1 MDGTRV
7 EPLTPVGPG
16 TFFTVW
22 SGQLVSVVGTTVTG
36 FGLQIWVY
44 TQTGSVTSFALV
56 ALAFGL
62 PATLISPVAGA
73 LVDRWDRRLVMIGA
87 DTLAGVSTLA
97 IAALFFT
104 GNLQIWHIYLLV
116 GFGSVGNAFQ
126 VPAWMASL
134 PTLVP
139 KRHLARANGMTQLID
154 GVALVLGPAIA
165 GALLFTAGLGA
176 ILVLDAVT
184 FVAAVVTL
192 VVVRFPA
199 VSAPSGAET
208 GPSLLDRV
216 RQGWRFIRGRS
227 GLLWLLWIYAA
238 VNFAL
243 AFSNVLILP
252 MILSFSDERM
262 AGAIFSAGGIGLLAG
277 GLVMS
282 AWGGPRRR
290 IAAITWGIAVGGL
303 CLALAGLRPN
313 LLPVGIG
320 VVLLLATVPMVNTAS
335 QVLWQVKVPL
345 HLQGRVFALRR
356 MLAQAASPVAI
367 LLAGPLSDR
376 VFEPL
381 LAEGGPLAGTVGSVI
396 GTGPGRGI
404 ALLVILSGLLTAL
417 IGILGWLHPR
427 VRNVESELPDT
438 IPDEGS
444 PGRPESVP
452 GPAAAPG

>member
-1 MDGTRV
+1 M
-7 EPLTPVGPG
+7 G

-22 SGQLVSVVGTTVTG
+22 SGQLVSVVGTTITG

-44 TQTGSVTSFALV
+44 SRTGSVTSFALV

-73 LVDRWDRRLVMIGA
+73 LVDRWDRRLVMVGA
-87 DTLAGVSTLA
+87 DTLAGASTLA
-97 IAALFFT
+97 IAALHFT
-104 GNLQIWHIYLLV
+104 GNLEIWHIYLLV

-126 VPAWMASL
+126 MPAWLASL

-139 KRHLARANGMTQLID
+139 KRHLSRANGMTQLVD

-176 ILVLDAVT
+176 ILILDAAT
-184 FVAAVVTL
+184 FVVAVVTL
-192 VVVRFPA
+192 AVVRFPA
-199 VSAPSGAET
+199 VPTPAGTDA
-208 GPSLLDRV
+208 GPSLLSRV
-216 RQGWRFIRGRS
+216 QQGWRFIRDRS
-227 GLLWLLWIYAA
+227 GLMWLLWLYAG
-238 VNFAL
+238 VNFVL
-243 AFSNVLILP
+243 AFSNVLLLP

-277 GLVMS
+277 SLVMS

-290 IAAITWGIAVGGL
+290 IAGITWGIAAVGL
-303 CLALAGLRPN
+303 FLTLAGARPDP
-313 LLPVGIG
+313 LLVGIG
-320 VVLLLATVPMVNTAS
+320 VVLLLAVVPLVNTAS

-356 MLAQAASPVAI
+356 MLAQAVAPVAI

-438 IPDEGS
+438 IPDEGA
-444 PGRPESVP
+444 PGRPEPVP